1 MKTKSTNLLVL
12 VALVYAMACNNPKPD
27 KNEAPPYTVQLEEIV
42 VPGLP
47 DLHSYT
53 KAIYQDKMI
62 MIGGRTNGLHSG
74 TYNFRRAF
82 SNRNVYVISTNG
94 WSNNTK
100 EWKVDSLDYTRIKGT
115 LGIDMFQFYANNAQF
130 FTEKNVLYVVG
141 GMLGSTSPTRLKIA
155 NNPNSGI
162 ELVPLLKTG
171 KANPADTLPR
181 TLPYFT
187 AINLSDLVNTVL
199 SQGKT
204 PMPANAIR
212 QVKDTNFTVTGGELD
227 LIGDTVHLVFGWN
240 FPGPREAQPAGPP
253 IDYYTHQV
261 RRFTYND
268 NGQKLTAN
276 ILPIC
281 ATCTDGEPN
290 SSFTGYYRRRDG
302 SMSTMIDPADGSE
315 AIVYY
320 SGVFKNGNTNFT
332 SPVWIKN
339 GATDTAGA
347 NSDTMMRSNVYTCQV
362 IPCYSKKRNRSY
374 ATLLGG
380 MKNAV
385 YNGKPIDKPTLLTE
399 KNAPF
404 TPADI
409 TSFTSIPF
417 SNQFTTLVIAN
428 EKGKKNYAQY
438 LLPDSFP
445 KTFAPLVLPPTG
457 TYQRAVLPA
466 GSVTYNGSEAEL
478 FWTLQ
483 SGLLRNG
490 VIDYDVFSKE
500 NPKGAVIGYLHGGI
514 QSVLDNVFEFTGG
527 KAAHY
532 SLASNRIFKVKVVP
546 LKK

>member
-12 VALVYAMACNNPKPD
+12 VALVYTMACNNPKPD

-94 WSNNTK
+94 WSNNPK

-130 FTEKNVLYVVG
+130 FTEKNVLYVIG
-141 GMLGSTSPTRLKIA
+141 GMLGSTSPTRLKVA

-187 AINLSDLVNTVL
+187 AINLSDFVNTVL

-204 PMPANAIR
+204 PMPVNAIR

-240 FPGPREAQPAGPP
+240 FPGPRDAKPSNPP

-362 IPCYSKKRNRSY
+362 IPCYSKDRKRAY

-428 EKGKKNYAQY
+428 EKGKKKYAQY

-445 KTFAPLVLPPTG
+445 KTIAPLVLPPTG